1 MNFQQNATA
10 NTNMNTNPF
19 NTVNQSIQ
27 SGIQAIGEG
36 YDQTKNTL
44 TNKFNQ
50 FSSETAVGVGATTG
64 FLYSNT
70 IIAKFAFII
79 LVLIVFLFLMNLGIS
94 LISYFTRPSS
104 SPYIINGM
112 IDGTDDM
119 IISQDPKNAESK
131 PIYKSNNESE
141 GLEFTWSSWIYIND
155 LNKDTTKYQHIFSKG
170 DGGFDPVTNIASV
183 NNAPGM
189 YISPM
194 TNKLHIIMDTVRSE
208 KDSII
213 NPNTIEI
220 DNIPLKKWVHIAI
233 RAMNTKIDV
242 YVNGII
248 ASRLEMLDVPKQNYG
263 NIYIAQNGGFIGKLS
278 ALRYYNRALN
288 IFEINH
294 IVSSGPN
301 LSVANN
307 KGVDKEFKY
316 LSNYWYTSKY

>member
-1 MNFQQNATA
+1 MNFQQNTNQ
-10 NTNMNTNPF
+10 NTSPF
-19 NTVNQSIQ
+19 NTFNQSIQ
-27 SGIQAIGEG
+27 SGIQAVGEG
-36 YDQTKNTL
+36 YDQAKENL
-44 TNKFNQ
+44 TSKFDE
-50 FSSETAVGVGATTG
+50 FSTEAAVGVGATTG

-79 LVLIVFLFLMNLGIS
+79 LVLIVFLFLINLGIS
-94 LISYFTRPSS
+94 MISYFTRPSH

-112 IDGTDDM
+112 IDGTNDM
-119 IISQDPKNAESK
+119 IIPQDPKNTESK

-155 LNKDTTKYQHIFSKG
+155 LNKSETKYQHIFSKG
-170 DGGFDPVTNIASV
+170 DGGFDPDTSIASV

-194 TNKLHIIMDTVRSE
+194 TNKLHIIMDSV
-208 KDSII
+208 KAPDSTSG
-213 NPNTIEI
+213 NPNIIDI
-220 DNIPLKKWVHIAI
+220 DNVPLKKWVHVAI
-233 RAMNTKIDV
+233 RAMNTKVDV

-248 ASRLEMLDVPKQNYG
+248 ASRLEMLDTPKQNYG
-263 NIYIAQNGGFIGKLS
+263 DIYIAQNGGFMGKLS

-301 LSVANN
+301 LSVVNDMGAQ
-307 KGVDKEFKY
+307 KGFKY
-316 LSNYWYTSKY
+316 LSNYWYSSKY

>member
-1 MNFQQNATA
+1 MNFQQNTNQ
-10 NTNMNTNPF
+10 NTSPF
-19 NTVNQSIQ
+19 NTFNQSIQ
-27 SGIQAIGEG
+27 SGIQAVGEG
-36 YDQTKNTL
+36 YDQAKENL
-44 TNKFNQ
+44 TSKFDE
-50 FSSETAVGVGATTG
+50 FSTEAAVGVGATTG

-94 LISYFTRPSS
+94 MISYFTRPSG

-112 IDGTDDM
+112 IDGTNDM
-119 IISQDPKNAESK
+119 IVSQDPKNTESK

-141 GLEFTWSSWIYIND
+141 GLEFTWSSWIYIDD
-155 LNKDTTKYQHIFSKG
+155 LNKNDSKYQHIFSKG

-194 TNKLHIIMDTVRSE
+194 TNKLHIIMDSV
-208 KDSII
+208 KAHDSSTS
-213 NPNTIEI
+213 NPNIIDI
-220 DNIPLKKWVHIAI
+220 DNVPLKKWVHIAI

-248 ASRLEMLDVPKQNYG
+248 ASRLEMLDTPKQNYG
-263 NIYIAQNGGFIGKLS
+263 DIYISQNGGFMGKLS

-301 LSVANN
+301 LSVVNN
-307 KGVDKEFKY
+307 MGAQKGFKY
-316 LSNYWYTSKY
+316 LSNYWYSSKY